1 MTSSRI
7 LNLGSSTLLLALA
20 ALGVTSCAGQADVD
34 RTQPDK
40 IEKSIF
46 FDASGKPKTYYYR
59 ETYVGVPPTSG
70 WSFEGMQTEM
80 IKVRFRITQNY
91 LLGYRANDYAPGSQN
106 PFTGT
111 GNNTDTPVL
120 SYAIKTHFDVKREY
134 NPGTG
139 EQTNVISENTSDRP
153 WDQRQYMRVD
163 WSTNLAA
170 PPDFPMSSALLPPE
184 LQVKKTPN
192 NWQLSE
198 TDFADPEF
206 GDRVVVTPHYIDFVQ
221 KVTATPDYIACL
233 SLYPGYDDGGP
244 WGCGD
249 AELKIRTSL
258 MEVPVSNYEPL
269 EYPDN
274 YPILGKDGKPI
285 QLLPGGFRCTSD
297 SFQQSGGLYN
307 GDDCSPAQVGGFS
320 KFGFFRTVV
329 QTYDRSYGATEP
341 GRKFLANRWNI
352 WEDKAKRIPKP
363 IVYYTNVEFPDA
375 PELLKEAQEVT
386 KDWSEAMKSAVAAQL
401 LTDAMPNAFI
411 DPKTLKDKAA
421 EQPEM
426 VVLKQNSCNLAA
438 VKTYLADP
446 KHKDIADRVEEATH
460 MAVADLDKTRLTQT
474 CGIMEALTQKLE
486 DTDPDKFTWQRN
498 GDLRYSFF
506 HWVDRP
512 SPTGPLGYG
521 PSSAD
526 PETGEIINANLY
538 NYGAALDMYSQT
550 SADAVGLLTE
560 KISADDLLSG
570 KTIADVL
577 KETQQTHAQRDAKA
591 LTPEAKA
598 QALAMLRAGG
608 KTGAARLHP
617 FPGGVQNSKFDFIR
631 GTPIERQ
638 MMTPDILAAMLPA
651 SRPGQPLSPED
662 LAVASPANWITPSAR
677 DKRFDRFKAMTTN
690 GCAYQGEFA
699 DDAIMGLAI
708 DLVQNQHLSGAALTK
723 EIRRLIFR
731 GLADHEMG
739 HTMGL
744 RHNFTGSADALN
756 YGDRFWQIRTG
767 MPKEKWDANRI
778 SEYRYSTVMD
788 YGSRFNSDIQG
799 LGKYDM
805 AAIRFGYAGVID
817 VMSPGARALGKSGPQ
832 LDYDMFLNDYTKL
845 PTIVGNAANLADGG
859 ILRYQALRDSLTEA
873 YQTADLSKGGGFATP
888 ERPYKFLSDEYIGSL
903 DAKAWDFGANQTEIV
918 DDTIDRF
925 KNYFIFNAFKRG
937 RLNWTI
943 DAYMNR
949 LMERYFIRF
958 SEAYQF
964 LYFFGDYYAGTDLAD
979 DLLKASIDSLN
990 ALGEVLQTPEP
1001 GEHCTTDASPD
1012 VMVVPNPSGLN
1023 ACNNQ
1028 SPAMTIAIPNAKPY
1042 YINFSDDYYYKITRA
1057 GSLYEKLAALITL
1070 TSTQSRFYRVDTFA
1084 DSSKYSINFY
1094 SMFKDEM
1101 LKLLSGIIRND
1112 PASYGGYVPTAGPD
1126 MGKYVPTPVVD
1137 LDVWGKAK
1145 APMPDYMQPGVK
1157 RVDTPVNKTI
1167 RYYALGL
1174 ALANLDSSWDSTLD
1188 ISNYLAVTVK
1198 GSKDD
1203 VTYAP
1208 GTQVL
1213 EFAHPQSGL
1222 VYRAPQ
1228 VDAKHPG
1235 IGYQIIQE
1243 LNTILGTAGSPTT
1256 LSERY
1261 GYINNKAL
1269 PDWTSAKA
1277 ALAQAQADAQANTDS
1292 TKADALQK
1300 KYTDALNAFNAVDYL
1315 LGYRVDLLNDLRLFR
1330 TAFGY

>member
-7 LNLGSSTLLLALA
+7 LKLGSSTLLLALA
-20 ALGVTSCAGQADVD
+20 ALGVTGCAGQGDVD

-40 IEKSIF
+40 IDKAIF
-46 FDASGKPKTYYYR
+46 FDASGNAKTYYYR
-59 ETYVGVPPTSG
+59 DTYVGVPPTSG
-70 WSFEGMQTEM
+70 WSFEGMQTDM

-91 LLGYRANDYAPGSQN
+91 LIGYRANEYAPGSEN
-106 PFTGT
+106 SFTGAK
-111 GNNTDTPVL
+111 NNTDTPVL
-120 SYAIKTHFDVKREY
+120 MFDIKSHFDVKREY
-134 NPGTG
+134 NAATG
-139 EQTNVISENTSDRP
+139 EQTNVISENDHDRP

-163 WSTNLAA
+163 WSMNHAQ
-170 PPDFPMSSALLPPE
+170 PPDFSMSGDVGIPE
-184 LQVKKTPN
+184 LEVKRLPN

-198 TDFADPEF
+198 TDYKDPEY

-221 KVTATPDYIACL
+221 KVTATPDYLACL
-233 SLYPGYDDGGP
+233 NLYPGYDDGGP

-258 MEVPVSNYEPL
+258 KEVEPSNYEPL

-297 SFQQSGGLYN
+297 TFQQSGGLYS

-329 QTYDRSYGATEP
+329 QTYDRGYGATEP
-341 GRKFLANRWNI
+341 GRKFMANRWNI
-352 WEDKAKRIPKP
+352 WADKAKRIPKP

-375 PELLKEAQEVT
+375 PELLAMAKSVT

-401 LTDAMPNAFI
+401 LTDSMPNDFI
-411 DPKTLKDKAA
+411 APDILKKKAD

-426 VVLKQNSCNLAA
+426 VVLKTNSCNLDA
-438 VKTYLADP
+438 VKTYLQDP
-446 KHKDIADRVEEATH
+446 AHKDIADKVEASTDME
-460 MAVADLDKTRLTQT
+460 VADLDKAHLTQT
-474 CGIMEALTQKLE
+474 CGIMEALTQKLD
-486 DTDPDKFTWQRN
+486 DTDPNKFTWQRN

-550 SADAVGLLTE
+550 SADAVGLLTD
-560 KISADDLLSG
+560 KISTDDLLSG

-577 KETQQTHAQRDAKA
+577 KETQATHAQRDAQQ

-608 KTGAARLHP
+608 KTGMARLHP
-617 FPGGVQNSKFDFIR
+617 IPGGTQASKFDFIK
-631 GTPIERQ
+631 GTPLERQ
-638 MMTPDILAAMLPA
+638 LMTPDILAAMLPA
-651 SRPGQPLSPED
+651 TRPGQDLSPEEV
-662 LAVASPANWITPSAR
+662 AVASPANWITPAAR
-677 DKRFDRFKAMTTN
+677 DKRLDRFKSMTTN
-690 GCAYQGEFA
+690 GCVYQGEFA
-699 DDAIMGLAI
+699 DDAILGLAI
-708 DLVQNQHLSGAALTK
+708 DLVQNQHLSGADLTK

-744 RHNFTGSADALN
+744 RHNFSGSADALN

-767 MPKEKWDANRI
+767 MPQEKWDANRI

-817 VMSPGARALGKSGPQ
+817 VMSAGARAMQEQGPQ
-832 LDYDMFLNDYTKL
+832 LEYDMFINDYTKL
-845 PTIVGNAANLADGG
+845 PDLVGGASNLADGG
-859 ILRYQALRDSLTEA
+859 ILRYQALRDSLTNA
-873 YQTADLSKGGGFATP
+873 YQNADLSKGGGFATP
-888 ERPYKFLSDEYIGSL
+888 ERPYKFNSDEYIGSL
-903 DAKAWDFGANQTEIV
+903 DAKAWDFGANQREIV

-925 KNYFIFNAFKRG
+925 KNYFVFNAFKRG

-943 DAYMNR
+943 DAYLNR
-949 LMERYFIRF
+949 ILERYFVRF

-964 LYFFGDYYAGTDLAD
+964 YYFFGDYYAGTDVAD

-1001 GEHCTTDASPD
+1001 GEHCATDASPD
-1012 VMVVPNPSGLN
+1012 VMVVPNPNGTN
-1023 ACNNQ
+1023 ACI
-1028 SPAMTIAIPNAKPY
+1028 PGGLAMNIQIPNAKPY

-1070 TSTQSRFYRVDTFA
+1070 TTTQARFYRVDTFA

-1094 SMFKDEM
+1094 SMFKNEM
-1101 LKLLSGIIRND
+1101 LNLLSGVIRND
-1112 PASYGGYVPTAGPD
+1112 PSAYGGYVPMDGPAK
-1126 MGKYVPTPVVD
+1126 GQYQPTPVVD
-1137 LDVWGKAK
+1137 LDNWGKAK
-1145 APMPDYMQPGVK
+1145 RTVPAWQQPGIK

-1174 ALANLDSSWDSTLD
+1174 ALSNLDSSWDSTLD
-1188 ISNYLAVTVK
+1188 ISNYMAVTIK

-1213 EFAHPQSGL
+1213 EYTHPQSGL
-1222 VYRAPQ
+1222 IYRAP
-1228 VDAKHPG
+1228 VTTENPG
-1235 IGYQIIQE
+1235 IAAQVVQE
-1243 LNTILGTAGSPTT
+1243 LIELTGKDGTPAT
-1256 LSERY
+1256 LPERY
-1261 GYINNKAL
+1261 GWYNNKPL
-1269 PDWTSAKA
+1269 PDWQTSRANWYA
-1277 ALAQAQADAQANTDS
+1277 AQAAAQAN
-1292 TKADALQK
+1292 ADPAKVADLQK
-1300 KYTDALNAFNAVDYL
+1300 KYEEADAITKQVDYL
-1315 LGYRVDLLNDLRLFR
+1315 VAYRVDLLNDLRLFR
-1330 TAFGY
+1330 SAFGY